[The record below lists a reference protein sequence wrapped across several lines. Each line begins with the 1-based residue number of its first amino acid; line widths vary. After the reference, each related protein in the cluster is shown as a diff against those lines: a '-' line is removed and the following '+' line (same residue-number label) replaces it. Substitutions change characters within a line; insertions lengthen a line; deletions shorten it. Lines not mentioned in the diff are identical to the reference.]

1 MNNRTQ
7 TSIFDEIIVD
17 NFAGGGGA
25 STGIE
30 LATGRVVSI
39 AINHDPDA
47 FAYIFTFFR
56 HQGVTS
62 ELARSITDEIVS
74 RMISQSYDHG
84 AQWRECRARSIVD
97 DEFELSIT
105 VFSGCGMR
113 DKG

>member
-1 MNNRTQ
+1 MNFEFY
-7 TSIFDEIIVD
+7 IPKDETIPTRLRLKVD
-17 NFAGGGGA
+17 GTVDVYYEKLPN
-25 STGIE
+25 
-30 LATGRVVSI
+30 
-39 AINHDPDA
+39 A

-56 HQGVTS
+56 SQGVTS

-105 VFSGCGMR
+105 VFFRVR
-113 DKG
+113 DAG